1 MAKMVTLGE
10 ILIQFNSITPGP
22 LRHVNYFEKH
32 VAGSEANYCVAF
44 IRQGNECGIIARVGK
59 DEFGYNAIEWLRGKG
74 VDVSQI
80 KIDDSSPTGIFFI
93 QRHYPVPYKSDS
105 IYYRKGSAGSKLSP
119 NDVDEKYVRSA
130 DIVHSSG
137 ITLAI
142 SDTAKEAVY
151 EAFDFARAR
160 SFDTNIR
167 LKLWS
172 PDKARYEIMRILNKF
187 HLNFLITDTDD
198 SKIVL
203 GESDPD
209 KAAKVFLNYADVVVM
224 KMGAKGAALY
234 YEGKK
239 YYSHGYTVPVED
251 VVGAGDALGG
261 TFLSLYYRG
270 FTLEKALDYG
280 IVAATLNVM
289 IRGDQENLP
298 STTDIEQFLREFENS

>member
-1 MAKMVTLGE
+1 MAKLVTLGE
-10 ILIQFNSITPGP
+10 VLIQFNAMSPGP

-44 IRQGNECGIIARVGK
+44 VRQGNDCGIISRVGN
-59 DEFGYNAIEWLRGKG
+59 DEFGHNAIEWLRGKG
-74 VDVSQI
+74 VDVSKI
-80 KIDDSSPTGIFFI
+80 KIDDSAPTGIFFV

-105 IYYRKGSAGSKLSP
+105 VYYRKGSAGSRLSP
-119 NDVDEKYVRSA
+119 EDVDEKYVKGA
-130 DIVHSSG
+130 DLVHSSG
-137 ITLAI
+137 ITIAI

-151 EAFDFARAR
+151 KAFDLAKSR

-172 PDKARYEIMRILNKF
+172 PDKARHEIMKLLNQF

-209 KAAKVFLNYADVVVM
+209 KASRVFQNYADVVVM
-224 KMGAKGAALY
+224 KMGSKGAILY

-261 TFLSLYYRG
+261 TFLSLYFRG
-270 FTLEKALDYG
+270 FTLERALDYG
-280 IVAATLNVM
+280 VVAGTLNVM
-289 IRGDQENLP
+289 VRGDQENLP
-298 STTDIEQFLREFENS
+298 STEDIQRFLKEFS